1 MKRVLSMLVEN
12 KPGALARVVGLFHQR
27 GYNIES
33 LNVAPVD
40 DGSYSRLTVATRGTE
55 SAVEQIMKQINKL
68 IDIIK
73 VADLTEG
80 DHHELEL
87 ALIKISKVVDL
98 TSMKKIIKPLN
109 GKILKNDSTDNT
121 HGQTHTAQPQ
131 AHTPGRNRTRT
142 YGPRS
147 RLPGTRQPR
156 SYHGGATAGES
167 GRERSTQLTTQRH
180 GSGRSASRRGTECM
194 RGFCRTPLKTG

>member
-1 MKRVLSMLVEN
+1 MKRVLAMLVEN

-40 DGSYSRLTVATRGTE
+40 DGSYSRLTVSTRGTE

-80 DHHELEL
+80 EHHELEL
-87 ALIKISKVVDL
+87 ALIKLGKIKDL
-98 TSMKKIIKPLN
+98 KSIKKKIKPLN
-109 GKILKNDSTDNT
+109 GQVIKNDSSSCVLSVTGTSIDINNLIKSLK
-121 HGQTHTAQPQ
+121 
-131 AHTPGRNRTRT
+131 RNKIIETV
-142 YGPRS
+142 RS
-147 RLPGTRQPR
+147 GSIGL
-156 SYHGGATAGES
+156 HES
-167 GRERSTQLTTQRH
+167 NKTLTI
-180 GSGRSASRRGTECM
+180 
-194 RGFCRTPLKTG
+194 

>member
-73 VADLTEG
+73 VADLTETQISTIRDSLESDDYKLEG
-80 DHHELEL
+80 DLKR
-87 ALIKISKVVDL
+87 LISLNIKRLVDIN
-98 TSMKKIIKPLN
+98 SVRGRRHIKGLPVR
-109 GKILKNDSTDNT
+109 
-121 HGQTHTAQPQ
+121 GQ
-131 AHTPGRNRTRT
+131 RTRT
-142 YGPRS
+142 NNR
-147 RLPGTRQPR
+147 T
-156 SYHGGATAGES
+156 
-167 GRERSTQLTTQRH
+167 
-180 GSGRSASRRGTECM
+180 SRRLGLFT
-194 RGFCRTPLKTG
+194 RRK

>member
-1 MKRVLSMLVEN
+1 MKRVLAMLVEN

-40 DGSYSRLTVATRGTE
+40 DGSYSRLTVTTRGSE

-87 ALIKISKVVDL
+87 ALIKVNKVADISSL
-98 TSMKKIIKPLN
+98 KKIIKPLD
-109 GKILKNDSTDNT
+109 GKILKNTDSDCVISITGTSIDICLLYT
-121 HGQTHTAQPQ
+121 SPS
-131 AHTPGRNRTRT
+131 
-142 YGPRS
+142 PRD
-147 RLPGTRQPR
+147 
-156 SYHGGATAGES
+156 
-167 GRERSTQLTTQRH
+167 
-180 GSGRSASRRGTECM
+180 
-194 RGFCRTPLKTG
+194 

>member
-1 MKRVLSMLVEN
+1 MKRVLAMLVEN

-33 LNVAPVD
+33 LNVAPVH

-87 ALIKISKVVDL
+87 ALIKLNKLKSTINL
-98 TSMKKIIKPLN
+98 KKIIKDLN
-109 GKILKNDSTDNT
+109 GKIVKNDKKEKNKC
-121 HGQTHTAQPQ
+121 HT
-131 AHTPGRNRTRT
+131 R
-142 YGPRS
+142 
-147 RLPGTRQPR
+147 
-156 SYHGGATAGES
+156 
-167 GRERSTQLTTQRH
+167 
-180 GSGRSASRRGTECM
+180 ASN
-194 RGFCRTPLKTG
+194 LKY

>member
-1 MKRVLSMLVEN
+1 MKRVLAMLVEN

-40 DGSYSRLTVATRGTE
+40 DGSYSRLTVSTRGTE

-80 DHHELEL
+80 EHHELEL
-87 ALIKISKVVDL
+87 ALIKLGKIKDL
-98 TSMKKIIKPLN
+98 KSIKKKIKPLN
-109 GKILKNDSTDNT
+109 GQVIKNDSSACVLSVTGTSIDINNLIKSLK
-121 HGQTHTAQPQ
+121 
-131 AHTPGRNRTRT
+131 RNKIIETV
-142 YGPRS
+142 RS
-147 RLPGTRQPR
+147 GSIGL
-156 SYHGGATAGES
+156 HES
-167 GRERSTQLTTQRH
+167 NKTLTI
-180 GSGRSASRRGTECM
+180 
-194 RGFCRTPLKTG
+194 

>member
-1 MKRVLSMLVEN
+1 MKRVLAMLVEN

-40 DGSYSRLTVATRGTE
+40 DGSYSRLTVTTRGSE

-80 DHHELEL
+80 DHYELEL
-87 ALIKISKVVDL
+87 ALIKVNKVADISSL
-98 TSMKKIIKPLN
+98 KKIIKPLD
-109 GKILKNDSTDNT
+109 GKVLKNTDSDCVISITGTSIDINQLLKNLKKYKIIET
-121 HGQTHTAQPQ
+121 V
-131 AHTPGRNRTRT
+131 RT
-142 YGPRS
+142 
-147 RLPGTRQPR
+147 GTIGL
-156 SYHGGATAGES
+156 HES
-167 GRERSTQLTTQRH
+167 QKTLTI
-180 GSGRSASRRGTECM
+180 
-194 RGFCRTPLKTG
+194 

>member
-1 MKRVLSMLVEN
+1 MKRVLAMLVEN

-40 DGSYSRLTVATRGTE
+40 DGSYSRLTVTTRGTE

-80 DHHELEL
+80 EHHELEL
-87 ALIKISKVVDL
+87 ALIKIGKVNDL
-98 TSMKKIIKPLN
+98 TSIKKIIKSMN
-109 GKILKNDSTDNT
+109 GKILKNDESACVISVTGTSIDINNLLKVLKKKKIIET
-121 HGQTHTAQPQ
+121 V
-131 AHTPGRNRTRT
+131 
-142 YGPRS
+142 RS
-147 RLPGTRQPR
+147 GSIGL
-156 SYHGGATAGES
+156 HES
-167 GRERSTQLTTQRH
+167 KKTLTI
-180 GSGRSASRRGTECM
+180 
-194 RGFCRTPLKTG
+194 

>member
-80 DHHELEL
+80 EHHELEL
-87 ALIKISKVVDL
+87 ALIKLNKLKSTINL
-98 TSMKKIIKPLN
+98 KKIIKDLN
-109 GKILKNDSTDNT
+109 GKIVKNDN
-121 HGQTHTAQPQ
+121 HTCVISV
-131 AHTPGRNRTRT
+131 TGTSIDINNLLKSLKKYKIIEIVRT
-142 YGPRS
+142 GS
-147 RLPGTRQPR
+147 IGL
-156 SYHGGATAGES
+156 HES
-167 GRERSTQLTTQRH
+167 DKTLTI
-180 GSGRSASRRGTECM
+180 
-194 RGFCRTPLKTG
+194 

>member
-1 MKRVLSMLVEN
+1 MKRVLAMLVEN

-55 SAVEQIMKQINKL
+55 SAVEQIMKQINNL

-87 ALIKISKVVDL
+87 ALIKVSKVKDI
-98 TSMKKIIKPLN
+98 SGMKKMIKPLN
-109 GKILKNDSTDNT
+109 GKVLKNYESTCVISVTGTSIDIN
-121 HGQTHTAQPQ
+121 
-131 AHTPGRNRTRT
+131 NLLKNLKKNKIIEIV
-142 YGPRS
+142 RS
-147 RLPGTRQPR
+147 GSIGL
-156 SYHGGATAGES
+156 HES
-167 GRERSTQLTTQRH
+167 SKTLTI
-180 GSGRSASRRGTECM
+180 
-194 RGFCRTPLKTG
+194 

>member
-1 MKRVLSMLVEN
+1 MLVEN

-40 DGSYSRLTVATRGTE
+40 DGSYSRLTVSTRGTE

-80 DHHELEL
+80 EHHELEL
-87 ALIKISKVVDL
+87 ALIKLGKIKDL
-98 TSMKKIIKPLN
+98 KSIKKKIKPLN
-109 GKILKNDSTDNT
+109 GKVIKNDSSSCVLSVTGTSIDINNLIKSLK
-121 HGQTHTAQPQ
+121 
-131 AHTPGRNRTRT
+131 RNKIIETV
-142 YGPRS
+142 RS
-147 RLPGTRQPR
+147 GSIGL
-156 SYHGGATAGES
+156 HES
-167 GRERSTQLTTQRH
+167 NKTLTI
-180 GSGRSASRRGTECM
+180 
-194 RGFCRTPLKTG
+194 

>member
-1 MKRVLSMLVEN
+1 MRHVISVILQNEV
-12 KPGALARVVGLFHQR
+12 GALTRMTGLFSTR

-87 ALIKISKVVDL
+87 ALIKVSKVKDI
-98 TSMKKIIKPLN
+98 SGMKKMIKPLN
-109 GKILKNDSTDNT
+109 GKVLKNDESTCVISVTGTSIDIN
-121 HGQTHTAQPQ
+121 
-131 AHTPGRNRTRT
+131 NLLKNLKKNKIIEIV
-142 YGPRS
+142 RS
-147 RLPGTRQPR
+147 GSIGL
-156 SYHGGATAGES
+156 HES
-167 GRERSTQLTTQRH
+167 SKTLTI
-180 GSGRSASRRGTECM
+180 
-194 RGFCRTPLKTG
+194 